1 MEKYKAKIYPKQDS
15 PRLFQNKVLEFLTKT
30 HPLTIDAMY
39 ILLGAFFIHFYY
51 QNFSQNLVQIVLIF
65 IVGFFTWTFFEYMMH
80 RFLYHDLKDASY
92 SNKFNYLFHGIHH
105 EYPSDQSRVVLP
117 VLPSLLFATIFF
129 GLFYLILGKHAFVF
143 SAGFLI
149 GYISYMTIH
158 YAVHRFPAPKR
169 FSFWWTFHN
178 IHHYQ
183 QHDRAFGVTNP
194 FWDMLFGTM
203 PEKNRKTIEIHLTKE
218 AS

>member
-1 MEKYKAKIYPKQDS
+1 MEKYKAKIYPNQAS
-15 PRLFQNKVLEFLTKT
+15 PRLFKNKFLEFLTRT
-30 HPLTIDAMY
+30 NPLVIDLMY
-39 ILLGAFFIHFYY
+39 IVLGSFFIYSFY
-51 QNFSQNLVQIVLIF
+51 QNYSKNVYEIVAIFFVGLFS
-65 IVGFFTWTFFEYMMH
+65 WTFFEYMMH
-80 RFLYHDLKDASY
+80 RFLYHDHKDASY
-92 SNKFNYLFHGIHH
+92 NHKFNYLFHGIHH
-105 EYPSDQSRVVLP
+105 EYPSDKSRTVLP
-117 VLPSLLFATIFF
+117 VIPSLAFATIFF
-129 GLFYLILGKHAFVF
+129 AIFYLIMREYALVF

-158 YAVHRFPAPKR
+158 YCVHKYPAPKR

-203 PEKNRKTIEIHLTKE
+203 PEKNRKTIEIHL
-218 AS
+218 AD